1 MYAEVGEYFNVDPTF
16 VRLAFVLL
24 VLANGVGILL
34 YIIAAIIIPMNP
46 AAAPARGPPVD
57 LQIPSNL
64 VEITILMMGAV
75 LVIFGVSSFFWLSG
89 AAAWSPWYIFGF
101 IGRIPWAIALIVVG
115 ALILF
120 VGLNSR
126 RRKP

>member
-1 MYAEVGEYFNVDPTF
+1 MWTPF

-34 YIIAAIIIPMNP
+34 YIIAAIITPMNP
-46 AAAPARGPPVD
+46 TVAPARGPPVD

-64 VEITILMMGAV
+64 VEIIILMIGAV

-89 AAAWSPWYIFGF
+89 AAAWSP
-101 IGRIPWAIALIVVG
+101 
-115 ALILF
+115 
-120 VGLNSR
+120 
-126 RRKP
+126 